1 MSQQRE
7 TRKLMKIGSAVI
19 QAKHDGQPK
28 LKKEKADASS
38 KAAMQTTKPSLHSQS
53 NVSSMLQAKEILRSK
68 EAMKHGAV
76 H

>member
-19 QAKHDGQPK
+19 QAKNEAASK
-28 LKKEKADASS
+28 LKNQKTDPSS
-38 KAAMQTTKPSLHSQS
+38 KIATQTTKPSLHSQS
-53 NVSSMLQAKEILRSK
+53 NVSSMLHAKETLKTR
-68 EAMKHGAV
+68 EVMKHGAV